1 MSEIPEELLYTREH
15 EWIRLDGN
23 KGEVGITAYAQQSL
37 GDIVYVELPTPDE
50 EMDTGDEFGN
60 IESVKTVSSLFMP
73 ATGKILEVNTALK
86 ERPELINENCYDEG
100 WLVRIS
106 IDNPEDQEEMMDAEA
121 YREFLEEV
129 ES

>member
-37 GDIVYVELPTPDE
+37 GDIVYVELSNIDNE
-50 EMDTGDEFGN
+50 VDKGDEFGT
-60 IESVKTVSSLFMP
+60 IESVKAVSSLFMP
-73 ATGKILEVNTALK
+73 ATGKILEVNTELK
-86 ERPELINENCYDEG
+86 ERPELINEDCYDEG

-106 IDNPEDQEEMMDAEA
+106 IDHPEDQENMMDAEA